1 MKKTLLASS
10 LCLLPLTFTAAH
22 ADSALTG
29 CAAKKQEIETQ
40 LSFARQHNNSHQIA
54 GLEKARREVEEHCT
68 ESGLLKQR
76 QEKVA
81 EKRSKVQER
90 EQELAQAKAE
100 ERSASKI
107 RKREEKLAE
116 ARQDLKEA
124 EQALTH

>member
-1 MKKTLLASS
+1 
-10 LCLLPLTFTAAH
+10 
-22 ADSALTG
+22 
-29 CAAKKQEIETQ
+29 
-40 LSFARQHNNSHQIA
+40 
-54 GLEKARREVEEHCT
+54 
-68 ESGLLKQR
+68 
-76 QEKVA
+76 VA

-90 EQELAQAKAE
+90 EQEMAQAKAE